1 LFVKSLLTIPI
12 NIFYKIMCG
21 CSEKEINLKSIKI
34 YTFMGTYKAK
44 LDSGISVKN
53 GFKIEWAVASQ
64 EVLAHAYEELGMTDV
79 IEKLSTTTTKDEP
92 KKTSKKKS
100 SKNKSKE

>member
-1 LFVKSLLTIPI
+1 
-12 NIFYKIMCG
+12 MCG
-21 CSEKEINLKSIKI
+21 CSEKEINLNTIKI

-53 GFKIEWAVASQ
+53 GVHIDWAVASQ

-79 IEKLSTTTTKDEP
+79 IEKLSTTKTKDE
-92 KKTSKKKS
+92 SKKANKDKKS
-100 SKNKSKE
+100 DKKSTDTKD